1 MEEPILMYVP
11 VDKVKPN
18 PLNEEYFARYT
29 HEEYETLKRSI
40 EANGIRDPIKVR
52 KIENGYV
59 ALGGH
64 ARLKIARELGMEEIK
79 AEVYKNIS
87 DQDAEYLLIADNDER
102 RHSDDPIKK
111 AKRAKFLTE
120 YWNIRKGGPRLPKGQ
135 NGLLEVKEL
144 NNLESEIPKGQNG
157 LDDGK
162 TLSDVAQAIGES
174 ERTTKR
180 LLKLNDLTPEWQALV
195 SAGKLGTTVAEQL
208 AYIPPDVQAVMYNE
222 VRDAILEMNLEQIK
236 EVRAKVEGGNL
247 EEIDRLKRQ
256 LELAVREKKES
267 EARAEKLQEMLAKKE
282 AELRQ
287 GHAAMMKLIAEKKQM
302 EEKLAELTA
311 SEKARLEAIKKEI
324 EAKERELEELKFA
337 ISDLK
342 YEKEEIEKRRNRTD
356 EGISTLNK
364 KLKLVLDIK
373 GDVEAA
379 LHQIEEDPYG
389 NAFRCLS
396 KYAPVVRN
404 LADLLYAKLDEVA
417 RMGGREIPA
426 EVAEKGVAPAASNVV
441 KFKKEPV
448 PAH

>member
-1 MEEPILMYVP
+1 MEEPITMYVP
-11 VDKVKPN
+11 VDKVEPN
-18 PLNEEYFARYT
+18 PLNEKYVARHT
-29 HEEYETLKRSI
+29 PEEYEILRKSI
-40 EANGIRDPIKVR
+40 EVNGVRDPIKVR
-52 KIENGYV
+52 KTEGGYI

-64 ARLKIARELGMEEIK
+64 TRLKIAKELGIKEIK
-79 AEVYKNIS
+79 ANIYRNIS
-87 DQDAEYLLIADNDER
+87 DEEAEYLLVADNHER
-102 RHSDDPIKK
+102 RYNDDPIKK
-111 AKRAKFLTE
+111 KNRAIFLAE
-120 YWNIRKGGPRLPKGQ
+120 YWDIKLGKGGDRRSMDKMSIDRPK
-135 NGLLEVKEL
+135 
-144 NNLESEIPKGQNG
+144 
-157 LDDGK
+157 K
-162 TLSDVAQAIGES
+162 TLADVAEAIGES
-174 ERTTKR
+174 YKTTQR

-208 AYIPPDVQAVMYNE
+208 AYIPPEVQAKMYNE
-222 VRDAILEMNLEQIK
+222 IRDAILEMNLEQIK
-236 EVRAKVEGGNL
+236 EVRAKVESGNL

-287 GHAAMMKLIAEKKQM
+287 GHAAMTKLIAEKKQM

-311 SEKARLEAIKKEI
+311 SEKARLEALNKEI

-379 LHQIEEDPYG
+379 LHQIEEDSYG

-417 RMGGREIPA
+417 RMGSREIPA

-448 PAH
+448 PAQSTTLA

>member
-11 VDKVKPN
+11 VDKVEPN

-29 HEEYETLKRSI
+29 PEEYENLKRSI

-52 KIENGYV
+52 KTKNGYV

-111 AKRAKFLTE
+111 AKRAKFLKE
-120 YWNIRKGGPRLPKGQ
+120 YWGIREGKANPKGTVVPRQ
-135 NGLLEVKEL
+135 
-144 NNLESEIPKGQNG
+144 GQNG

-195 SAGKLGTTVAEQL
+195 SSGKLGTTVAEQL
-208 AYIPPDVQAVMYNE
+208 AYIPPDVQTVMYNE
-222 VRDAILEMNLEQIK
+222 VRDAILEMSLTQIK
-236 EVRAKVEGGNL
+236 EVRAKVESGDL
-247 EEIDRLKRQ
+247 EEINRLKRQ

-267 EARAEKLQEMLAKKE
+267 EARAEKLQESLTKME

-311 SEKARLEAIKKEI
+311 SEKARLEALNKEI
-324 EAKERELEELKFA
+324 EVKERELEELKFA

-417 RMGGREIPA
+417 QMGNREVSA